1 MAQKID
7 LTVNDSGSST
17 VPAIPTIGELL
28 EDIVTNVDII
38 RNNMKGGG
46 LGVKSVDSFGNS
58 TDGTFQQGDGYDD
71 KLEELAAA
79 SEKLPVCKGKLLNK
93 LGPTES
99 GGLGLAPANA
109 TLETLAQAVEDID
122 KHDCKSFATA
132 TDDYGEYIPLN
143 LGEAFSIPKGY
154 HTGTRI
160 IAVDDDECENA
171 DHLNIGATRYTAPL
185 PGDNS
190 LVINNTE
197 VNAIDG
203 DGNYI
208 YDSPYHIKQTGYYGL
223 TTVTIDPPD
232 LQSIA
237 DQTGKT
243 LATASDV
250 LKDSWFVGAEGMTK
264 GTLEYGT
271 CEIESSDL
279 PAPGSAVKTVSAPEN
294 IAYKEVKINPIP
306 SHYLDISDGGKPVN
320 ETVNLSEMKGHVEL
334 KMDSPAY
341 VRSINININN
351 DIYGILCSI

>member
-7 LTVNDSGSST
+7 LTVSDSGSST

-93 LGPTES
+93 LGPTKS

-109 TLETLAQAVEDID
+109 TLETLAQAVEDMT
-122 KHDCKSFATA
+122 KHDCKTLATA

-143 LGEAFSIPKGY
+143 LGEAFTIPTGY

-160 IAVDDDECENA
+160 IAVDDDECENEW
-171 DHLNIGATRYTAPL
+171 HTNLGVTRYTAPL
-185 PGDNS
+185 PGENA
-190 LVINNTE
+190 LVINSDAVNT
-197 VNAIDG
+197 IDS
-203 DGNYI
+203 DGNYK
-208 YDSPYHIKQTGYYGL
+208 YDSSGTIEQSGYYGL

-237 DQTGKT
+237 GNRT
-243 LATASDV
+243 LATAGYV
-250 LKDSWFVGAEGMTK
+250 LEGHWFVGAEGMK
-264 GTLEYGT
+264 EGALEVRPIT
-271 CEIESSDL
+271 ISEDDM
-279 PAPGSAVKTVSAPEN
+279 PAPGGQPKTIEAKDGIVYN
-294 IAYKEVKINPIP
+294 KIVVTPIP
-306 SHYLDISDGGKPVN
+306 SHYLDISDGGKPVS

>member
-7 LTVNDSGSST
+7 LTVSDSGSST
-17 VPAIPTIGELL
+17 VPALPTIGELL

-93 LGPTES
+93 LGPTKS

-109 TLETLAQAVEDID
+109 TLETLAQAVEDMT
-122 KHDCKSFATA
+122 KHDCKTLATA

-143 LGEAFSIPKGY
+143 LGEAFTIPTGY

-160 IAVDDDECENA
+160 IAVDDDECENEW
-171 DHLNIGATRYTAPL
+171 HTNLGVTRYTAPL
-185 PGDNS
+185 PGENA
-190 LVINNTE
+190 LVINSDAVNT
-197 VNAIDG
+197 IDS
-203 DGNYI
+203 DGNYK
-208 YDSPYHIKQTGYYGL
+208 YDSSGTIEQSGYYGL

-237 DQTGKT
+237 GNRT
-243 LATASDV
+243 LATAGYV
-250 LKDSWFVGAEGMTK
+250 LEGHWFVGAEGMK
-264 GTLEYGT
+264 EGTLEVRPIT
-271 CEIESSDL
+271 ISEDDM
-279 PAPGSAVKTVSAPEN
+279 PAPGGQPKTIEAKDGIVYN
-294 IAYKEVKINPIP
+294 KVVVTPIP
-306 SHYLDISDGGKPVN
+306 SHYLDISDGGKPVS
-320 ETVNLSEMKGHVEL
+320 ETVNLSEMKGGVEL
-334 KMDSPAY
+334 KMETPAY
-341 VRSINININN
+341 VSNISININN
-351 DIYGILCSI
+351 DIYDILSKI